1 LLKVNA
7 RIEESTGQPVRVE
20 SGIAIGVFWVILLVT
35 LVAMLDSLH
44 LDRLSNPFA
53 QLVGRVIGYLP
64 SLVAGTILTLVAWLL
79 ATFIRAAVNRILA
92 ATTLDETLSRE
103 AGMQS
108 MSRTVAN
115 VLFWLVILL
124 FLPSILSAF
133 ELRGLLEPVQAMLTK
148 LLGAVPNIVA
158 ALIIGFVG
166 WLVAKILRGLVVN
179 LLAAAGL
186 DNVGGRVGLA
196 DSVRLSRVVGM
207 IVFILV
213 FIPSL
218 IAALDALQVE
228 AVSRPASE
236 MLLKILDAVPE
247 IIAAALILVVTWYVV
262 RFASALLARL
272 LASLGFDTLPGK
284 VGLAPVFGTTRPS
297 DLVGGL
303 VMFFAMLFATVE
315 AANRLGFYQVRDVV
329 TLFIKFGG
337 DVLLGAVILV
347 IGFWLAN
354 IAYNAIDK
362 ASGPR
367 SAGLARV
374 AQIAILG
381 LVIAMGLRAMGIAD
395 DIVNLAF
402 GLTLGAVAVAFALS
416 LGSADARRPDGR
428 WSTGSR
434 SCARATRSSL
444 VRDRSRSDPGGRG
457 SGRRV
462 AKHAGGDV
470 ERHHL
475 AFLDHVVPPV
485 QRERAARDRLGHH
498 RVAHQPLEADDDHA
512 LLGSPQHL
520 VRRGQR
526 QHRFARVL
534 EPAVEVRGAGLG
546 VVVER
551 GHRAAVRVRAH
562 DDVAHAQREHRVF
575 DRGAGPV
582 RLAGVRRDD
591 RTDVAQHEKIARLGA

>member
-1 LLKVNA
+1 MDLSTLFTSLQTTLGATLPLILAALGILIIGWLVAVVARAGTRRLLALLKVNA

-64 SLVAGTILTLVAWLL
+64 SLVAGTILALVAWLM

-186 DNVGGRVGLA
+186 DNVGGRVGLN
-196 DSVRLSRVVGM
+196 DTVRLSRIAGT

-218 IAALDALQVE
+218 IAALDALQFE
-228 AVSRPASE
+228 AVSRPASD
-236 MLLKILDAVPE
+236 MLMKFLDAVPE
-247 IIAAALILVVTWYVV
+247 IVAAALILVVTWYVV

-272 LASLGFDTLPGK
+272 LASLGFDTLPAKLGFS
-284 VGLAPVFGTTRPS
+284 AAFGTTKPS

-303 VMFFAMLFATVE
+303 VLFFAMLFATVE
-315 AANRLGFYQVRDVV
+315 AANRLEFFQVRDVV
-329 TLFIKFGG
+329 TMFITFAG
-337 DVLLGAVILV
+337 DVLLGGVILV

-354 IAYNAIDK
+354 LAYHAIDK

-367 SAGLARV
+367 TAGLARV

-402 GLTLGAVAVAFALS
+402 GLTLGAVAVAVALS
-416 LGSADARRPDGR
+416 FGL
-428 WSTGSR
+428 
-434 SCARATRSSL
+434 
-444 VRDRSRSDPGGRG
+444 GGREAA
-457 SGRRV
+457 GRQMEHWLSKLR
-462 AKHAGGDV
+462 KGD
-470 ERHHL
+470 
-475 AFLDHVVPPV
+475 
-485 QRERAARDRLGHH
+485 
-498 RVAHQPLEADDDHA
+498 
-512 LLGSPQHL
+512 
-520 VRRGQR
+520 
-526 QHRFARVL
+526 
-534 EPAVEVRGAGLG
+534 
-546 VVVER
+546 
-551 GHRAAVRVRAH
+551 
-562 DDVAHAQREHRVF
+562 
-575 DRGAGPV
+575 
-582 RLAGVRRDD
+582 
-591 RTDVAQHEKIARLGA
+591 